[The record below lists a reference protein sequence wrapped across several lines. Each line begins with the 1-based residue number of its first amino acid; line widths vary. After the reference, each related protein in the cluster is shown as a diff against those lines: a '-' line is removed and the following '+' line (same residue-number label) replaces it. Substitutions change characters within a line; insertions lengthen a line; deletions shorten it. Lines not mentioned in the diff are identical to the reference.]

1 MQAAGI
7 LRSATVRPPTVAP
20 SAAELLRIRSAV
32 ESAGRHRRRP
42 HNTHGSG

>member
-1 MQAAGI
+1 MKAAMQAAGI

-32 ESAGRHRRRP
+32 ESAGLAP
-42 HNTHGSG
+42 AKAA